1 MNHFLFRAAAFFSF
15 LVCLAGLAQAQTPAP
30 ATGIRVLV
38 YGIHYGGSIV
48 YNYKVI
54 NNGDTPFNNF
64 TIGSEF
70 DSTENSEFPQLLR
83 RPIGWTYGEKGAV
96 GREIILAPGSTN
108 QPPNW
113 KPWMYGHQDTY
124 LCYLEWHA
132 PRGPGDV
139 SNAIRPGQT
148 LSGFSVTIP
157 LADSKLILPLVTG
170 LPVPTGP
177 DEKYLNGNF
186 KVGYRSANKFQEVWG
201 TLEREDITPPTLTV
215 TLSPSILHP
224 NKKLVPITASI
235 SVKDDY
241 DTAPDIK
248 LESITSNEIL
258 DKDDIKG
265 IQYADIRQ
273 FQLKAEHKEGNK
285 AGRIYTVTYSAT
297 DGTGNKTTASAT
309 VTVLHDD
316 GGHDEHGH
324 DDRRDDKDKK
334 DKNDKDDH
342 KRDR

>member
-1 MNHFLFRAAAFFSF
+1 MNHSLFRIAAIFPL
-15 LVCLAGLAQAQTPAP
+15 LVCLVGLVQAQAPAP

-38 YGIHYGGSIV
+38 YGIHYGGNIV

-54 NNGDTPFNNF
+54 NNGDTSFNNF

-70 DSTENSEFPQLLR
+70 DSTENSELPQLLR
-83 RPIGWTYGEKGAV
+83 RPIGWTYGEKGEV
-96 GREIILAPGSTN
+96 GTEIILAPGSTN
-108 QPPNW
+108 QPTNW
-113 KPWMYGHQDTY
+113 KPWMYGQQDNY
-124 LCYLEWHA
+124 LCYLEWNA

-148 LSGFSVTIP
+148 LAGFSVTIP
-157 LADSKLILPLVTG
+157 LVDNKLLLPLVTG

-177 DEKYLNGNF
+177 DEKYLKGNF
-186 KVGYRSANKFQEVWG
+186 KVGYRSGNKFQEVWG

-224 NKKLVPITASI
+224 NEKLVPIIASI

-248 LESITSNEIL
+248 LESITANEIL

-265 IQYADIRQ
+265 AQYADIRQ

-297 DGTGNKTTASAT
+297 DGSGNKTTASAT
-309 VTVLHDD
+309 VTVLHDER
-316 GGHDEHGH
+316 GHEEHRDE
-324 DDRRDDKDKK
+324 K
-334 DKNDKDDH
+334 DKNER